1 MARIL
6 VVDDEPA
13 LVKLLAFVLEK
24 DSHEV
29 RTAADGLAA
38 LTAIDAARPDLIL
51 LDVMMPGMDGYSLS
65 ARLQENP
72 SLCSIPIIILSAHAR
87 MKDMFQAQ
95 GNVIRFVEKPFD
107 SKNLRALVREVL
119 APTGASGPLG
129 PSS

>member
-29 RTAADGLAA
+29 RTAADGLEA
-38 LTAIDAARPDLIL
+38 LKAIDAARPDLIL

-65 ARLQENP
+65 ARLQEDP
-72 SLCSIPIIILSAHAR
+72 SLCSIPIIVLSAHPG

-95 GNVIRFVEKPFD
+95 GNVLRFVEKPFD
-107 SKNLRALVREVL
+107 SKDLRGLVRQLL
-119 APTGASGPLG
+119 ASSGAANPI
-129 PSS
+129 